1 LEDKIAQMVKMEKDK
16 MNEAIIIQQQKDQLS
31 KMQQ

>member
-1 LEDKIAQMVKMEKDK
+1 MEDKIAQMVKMEKDK